1 MHKLLTIELVALAT
15 CLSEVT
21 IRHWAY
27 GHRAPPAGFPKPIRV
42 GRQIRFVEEE
52 FNEWINAIRGAHD
65 TPKPYVAPSAKRR
78 GRPRKSA
85 SSIGGVS
92 NGQN

>member
-1 MHKLLTIELVALAT
+1 MQKLLTIELIALAT

-21 IRHWAY
+21 VRHWAY
-27 GHRAPPAGFPKPIRV
+27 GHRAPPPGFPKPIRV

-52 FNEWINAIRGAHD
+52 FNDWIDAIRGKPE
-65 TPKPYVAPSAKRR
+65 TPAPTVASSEKRR

-85 SSIGGVS
+85 QSIGEVS
-92 NGQN
+92 DGSN